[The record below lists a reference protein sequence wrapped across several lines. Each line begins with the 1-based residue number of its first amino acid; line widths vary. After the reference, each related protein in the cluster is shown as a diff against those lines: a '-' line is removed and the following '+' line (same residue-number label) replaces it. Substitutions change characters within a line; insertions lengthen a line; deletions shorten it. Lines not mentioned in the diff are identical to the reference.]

1 VRNRDKTGATAL
13 SARAHWWGA
22 ALLCLVL
29 AILHTWPL
37 ATAPNRLA
45 RHDNADVMLNEWIVA
60 WIQHQIVR
68 DPLRLFEA
76 NIFYPSH
83 DTLAFSEPLI
93 VPALLGAPI
102 RSLGGSPVL
111 VHNVLTIAGL
121 ALTALAVYALV
132 YAWTQESLPSL
143 IAASG
148 FAFSAHLLLR
158 TTHLQALHAYGLPL
172 ALLAVDRLIVSQRT
186 RDACWLALWLVVM
199 AHTSLYLATF
209 GIVLT
214 VTAILIRWQ
223 DWAARWR
230 SVLGCLA
237 LTAALSAVLVLPL
250 SVPYRRVANEQG
262 MMRSLANV
270 TDFSATPRNYL
281 NPRERFNELHSF
293 FPGVSVLLLSCAAVI
308 LVWRSPARN
317 RLSSRRVLMLL
328 MVSLAGFVLSLGTNT
343 PVYGWLYS
351 AFPPL
356 SGIRVAARFGLL
368 VLLGLAVLAGIG
380 AWCIR
385 RAALFGR
392 WSTAMLVAILVGVNA
407 EAMRAPFEYRAFD
420 GVPALYSLLAREPGP
435 VVLVEQPFYPPEG
448 IFENAEY
455 VLNSTSHWRPVM
467 NGYSGF
473 VPASYREYVKT
484 FWFFPREHAIEAMR
498 RAGVTHVIVHTRR
511 FGGDAQDVEDT
522 IHKSP
527 YFERLAVGSQGI
539 TLYRLH

>member
-1 VRNRDKTGATAL
+1 VRNRDKTGAAAL
-13 SARAHWWGA
+13 HARAHWWGA
-22 ALLCLVL
+22 AALCLVL

-37 ATAPNRLA
+37 ATAPHRLA

-68 DPLRLFEA
+68 DPLRLFEG

-93 VPALLGAPI
+93 VPALLGAPV
-102 RSLGGSPVL
+102 RALGASPVL

-121 ALTALAVYALV
+121 ALTALAVYALL
-132 YAWTQESLPSL
+132 YAWTQEPLPSL
-143 IAASG
+143 IAACG

-199 AHTSLYLATF
+199 AYTSLYLATF

-214 VTAILIRWQ
+214 AAAILVRWQ

-230 SVLGCLA
+230 SMLA
-237 LTAALSAVLVLPL
+237 CVVLTAALSGAIVLPL
-250 SVPYRRVANEQG
+250 SVPYRRVASEQG

-270 TDFSATPRNYL
+270 ADFSATPRNYL
-281 NPRERFNELHSF
+281 QPRERFNELDSF
-293 FPGVSVLLLSCAAVI
+293 FPGVCVLLVSCAAVI
-308 LVWRSPARN
+308 LVWRSPAGD
-317 RLSSRRVLMLL
+317 RLHAGRVLML
-328 MVSLAGFVLSLGTNT
+328 VVVGATGFVLSLGTNT
-343 PVYGWLYS
+343 PVYGWLFS

-368 VLLGLAVLAGIG
+368 FLLGLAALAGIG
-380 AWCIR
+380 ASSIR
-385 RAALFGR
+385 RAAVFGR
-392 WSTAMLVAILVGVNA
+392 WSNAMLVAILVGVNA
-407 EAMRAPFEYRAFD
+407 EAMRAPFEYRQFD
-420 GVPALYSLLAREPGP
+420 GIPNLYSLLAREPGP

-455 VLNSTSHWRPVM
+455 MLNSTAHWRSLM

-473 VPASYREYVKT
+473 IPAPYREYVKT
-484 FWFFPREHAIEAMR
+484 FWFFPREHAIDAMR
-498 RAGVTHVIVHTRR
+498 RAGVTHVIVHPHR
-511 FGGDAQDVEDT
+511 FGVDAGHVEEA
-522 IHKSP
+522 IQKSP
-527 YFERLAVGSQGI
+527 YFERIAVGSRGI